1 MTATRAKPELPDV
14 CRDCGE
20 PMDAID
26 TKVLDCF
33 RGTETPRTTK
43 YIYACRKS
51 LDHKQLVVLDTPSTD
66 YRAIIP
72 ASVYDE
78 SRERK

>member
-1 MTATRAKPELPDV
+1 
-14 CRDCGE
+14 
-20 PMDAID
+20 MDAID
-26 TKVLDCF
+26 SKVIDCF

-51 LDHKQLVVLDTPSTD
+51 LEHKQLVVLDTPSTD

-78 SRERK
+78 SREKR